1 MNEGERSLPENAQS
15 PGQDNQTDANES
27 PNEGSQSTS
36 EGTQSTSQPVD
47 VDMHH
52 QDKQPPGKSGL
63 NVSKKSAISHP
74 DGSTDSGD
82 EKAGTKP
89 DPTRYGDWEKNGRC
103 IDF

>member
-27 PNEGSQSTS
+27 PNKGS
-36 EGTQSTSQPVD
+36 QSTSQPVD